1 MFKQADDVKDEFT
14 VYEHFLYNDNQNY
27 STASAPGLGGNL
39 AGVNFNNNLNKGES
53 PTNLFNT
60 IKNSEGFDIVYHK
73 SSSNGVNL
81 HLFTDVYNTEQPPFY
96 NTNRDVY
103 LSFIA
108 RGFTGSFEP
117 EDASPNSGFDLHI
130 SGGDANISFGSSNYK
145 NYDYGRTRKIP
156 FDAYKSA
163 SSFDFS
169 RILNPTSTGSHYKR
183 YIFKGKQNY
192 WRPSRD
198 GEGEIIGDVFNLDLA
213 NHNLYWSG
221 SNRSYFEVLS
231 SSKQVIS
238 ASTSGSIGDGY
249 AYGIKD
255 SSGQHTPYLFP
266 NYVDKN
272 NLGQTFTFNTA
283 SILPQGDLFPILSPV
298 QSTVFFTDMV
308 VSYNNPTD
316 VHPFSTIYRPSSGSY
331 AGSSKWN
338 SWYDGLLTS
347 ASQYDNDNIHSLVNN
362 LPLFLRQG
370 SNHEV
375 LRKFVYMLGEQFD
388 LIRNYIDNYHNFYKL
403 GYKNPESMPD
413 NLLPILGDSLGW
425 KILSPHSGSSLN
437 DYVSSNLGGGGGVQ
451 AAINLTWK
459 KILNNLIYVYKAK
472 GTTEAIKSL
481 LNLYGFDGSAFRMRE
496 YGGSIADH
504 NPTIITN
511 DSADFLEGMKNI
523 KGNVSFVEE
532 RAPFLMLN
540 IKSGSNYL
548 ALDWWANDAKPNGI
562 EFLFNSEKTATAQ
575 TILRSSG
582 SNDLWDLRL
591 VPSAS
596 SNTVSKLEFRINYSA
611 SSAIGTNHISM
622 STAYN
627 DQFKTG
633 NIWNVLLQR
642 NVVTASNTLVDS
654 AFTQSYHMFV
664 ARKDDDKIKNVSFI
678 SMSSHDS
685 SISASYKSGSNI
697 NQNFITASSMTST
710 GKNLLMGESLSGSI
724 AEIRA
729 WENYVSMSK
738 FKQHVIN
745 YQSVVGNKI
754 SSSVAEVI
762 YRFKLD
768 EGIPD
773 WSQASNSASLKIYDS
788 NPNKI
793 KDYSHFISTQPK
805 PNFRSTTTEQTFYK
819 LAVKG
824 TDRLP
829 NDNQTNLAPK
839 LTSVGQ
845 LNPDLDI
852 VSEPKDSTGKLERVY
867 SNRFGRDMSYVN
879 TIDSIIMNM
888 LPDFRIDDFIGDP
901 DEDLTE
907 TYQDLLK
914 LRKSIIQD
922 SNISVNIVDNQR
934 SIENLVNNSIV
945 ENLEILTPART
956 KFEFSYEV
964 KNDALF
970 RSKMKRSKLT
980 GSLNPNF
987 VIGSTSAQE
996 WNQPTLSSS
1005 ANENFKSS
1013 NISMFSS
1020 SYKIVSISSSANENF
1035 KSANISMFSSSYKI
1049 VSASGAQHNIFKGA
1063 TAIKYVNLA
1072 SSSRELVY
1080 SVTPKVGGGYDM
1092 TRVFLGWKNDIAKN
1106 FGTSSNKRF
1115 FKSGNPGTYG
1125 DYNTYKYE
1133 SRYTFKTVGDTEV
1146 FMGSA
1151 SIHDNY
1157 RLFENRYFV
1166 DQGKGLTYNSYFGTG
1181 AGTTGNAPKDGRM
1194 VGRTRFFSSSNG
1206 EIFYPSNHYIHART
1220 SKDGL
1225 LNLIYKGTQ
1234 NDGGNPTTDPI
1245 DRDPIP
1251 GTPAYIID
1259 IGGADTLNRIIVDRP
1274 ISNELRN
1281 IVLLTKSPV
1290 SGDMTFNLFKQGES
1304 ILTQTLSAPFDE
1316 EKISFSQTGEA
1327 SNYFFTITPADSDKA
1342 IVDVR
1347 IIGFPHQ
1354 GEDVRNASITPP
1366 DRNSDGSVKVGFT
1379 AMRGDFS
1386 IRIIMDLL

>member
-1 MFKQADDVKDEFT
+1 M
-14 VYEHFLYNDNQNY
+14 N
-27 STASAPGLGGNL
+27 
-39 AGVNFNNNLNKGES
+39 
-53 PTNLFNT
+53 
-60 IKNSEGFDIVYHK
+60 
-73 SSSNGVNL
+73 
-81 HLFTDVYNTEQPPFY
+81 
-96 NTNRDVY
+96 Y
-103 LSFIA
+103 LSNKQ
-108 RGFTGSFEP
+108 GFLGIDNKFKIKERAVIVPFGLEKTVSYGS
-117 EDASPNSGFDLHI
+117 GT
-130 SGGDANISFGSSNYK
+130 K
-145 NYDYGRTRKIP
+145 NGPK
-156 FDAYKSA
+156 
-163 SSFDFS
+163 
-169 RILNPTSTGSHYKR
+169 
-183 YIFKGKQNY
+183 
-192 WRPSRD
+192 
-198 GEGEIIGDVFNLDLA
+198 EIIKASHQVELYDEELNCEPYKKIGIKTLKPFKIDRNIKKALKKMSDINNEAAIKSIMDAAGEKFNL
-213 NHNLYWSG
+213 
-221 SNRSYFEVLS
+221 
-231 SSKQVIS
+231 
-238 ASTSGSIGDGY
+238 
-249 AYGIKD
+249 
-255 SSGQHTPYLFP
+255 
-266 NYVDKN
+266 DKN
-272 NLGQTFTFNTA
+272 NLSTIFTKVTA
-283 SILPQGDLFPILSPV
+283 SILPQGDLFPIV
-298 QSTVFFTDMV
+298 TQQAGTKTAYFTDV
-308 VSYNNPTD
+308 NVSYNDPTD
-316 VHPFSTIYRPSSGSY
+316 VHPFSTIYRPPSGSY
-331 AGSSKWN
+331 GGSSKWN

-437 DYVSSNLGGGGGVQ
+437 DYVSSNLGGGDGIQ
-451 AAINLTWK
+451 SAINLTWK

-532 RAPFLMLN
+532 RAPFLMMN

-562 EFLFNSEKTATAQ
+562 EFLFNSEKTATTQ

-582 SNDLWDLRL
+582 SSDMWDLRL

-611 SSAIGTNHISM
+611 SSAIGTNHVSM
-622 STAYN
+622 STAYS

-633 NIWNVLLQR
+633 NIWNVMLQR
-642 NVVTASNTLVDS
+642 NVVTASNALADC

-664 ARKDDDKIKNVSFI
+664 ARKDDDKIKDVSFI

-697 NQNFITASSMTST
+697 NQNFITASSMNST

-724 AEIRA
+724 AEIRT

-773 WSQASNSASLKIYDS
+773 WSLASNSASLKIYDS
-788 NPNKI
+788 NPKKI

-839 LTSVGQ
+839 LTSIGQ
-845 LNPDLDI
+845 LNPDSDI
-852 VSEPKDSTGKLERVY
+852 VSEPKDSDGKVERVFT
-867 SNRFGRDMSYVN
+867 NRFGRDMSYVN
-879 TIDSIIMNM
+879 TIDSLIMNM

-914 LRKSIIQD
+914 LRKSIIED
-922 SNISVNIVDNQR
+922 SNITVNIVDNQR
-934 SIENLVNNSIV
+934 SVENLVNNSVV
-945 ENLEILTPART
+945 ENLETLTPAKT

-987 VIGSTSAQE
+987 AIGSASAQE
-996 WNQPTLSSS
+996 WHLPTLSSS
-1005 ANENFKSS
+1005 ANENYKSA
-1013 NISMFSS
+1013 NISILSS
-1020 SYKIVSISSSANENF
+1020 SYKIITVTSSANENY
-1035 KSANISMFSSSYKI
+1035 KTANISMLSSSYKM
-1049 VSASGAQHNIFKGA
+1049 VSASGNQQNIFKA
-1063 TAIKYVNLA
+1063 NTAIKYVSLA

-1080 SVTPKVGGGYDM
+1080 SITPKVGGGYDM

-1115 FKSGNPGTYG
+1115 FKSSNPGLYG

-1151 SIHDNY
+1151 SIHDNH

-1166 DQGKGLTYNSYFGTG
+1166 DQGQGFTYNSYFGVG

-1234 NDGGNPTTDPI
+1234 NDGGNPTKDPI
-1245 DRDPIP
+1245 DRDPVP

-1259 IGGADTLNRIIVDRP
+1259 IGGSDTLNRIKVDRP
-1274 ISNELRN
+1274 ITNILRN

-1290 SGDMTFNLFKQGES
+1290 SGDMTFNLLKQGDS
-1304 ILTQTLSAPFDE
+1304 ILTQTVTAPFDE
-1316 EKISFSQTGEA
+1316 EKISFAQSGEA
-1327 SNYFFTITPADSDKA
+1327 KNYSFTITPADSNKF
-1342 IVDVR
+1342 IKDVR
-1347 IIGFPHQ
+1347 VISFTKKGQ
-1354 GEDVRNASITPP
+1354 KDLKNASITPL
-1366 DRNSDGSVKVGFT
+1366 DRGDDGSVKAGFT

-1386 IRIIMDLL
+1386 IRIIMDLK